1 MEDYVVN
8 LTTTSNTG
16 AVLWPQYSTGT
27 QAMSQTVS
35 WRLYEPP
42 SDPSEPPC
50 GVREPRRP
58 LLPSGST
65 SQALALP
72 EG

>member
-1 MEDYVVN
+1 MQYLNTSANDYAVN
-8 LTTTSNTG
+8 
-16 AVLWPQYSTGT
+16 Y
-27 QAMSQTVS
+27 TVS
-35 WRLYEPP
+35 TANISQVSWKLYEPP

-58 LLPSGST
+58 LLPTGSA